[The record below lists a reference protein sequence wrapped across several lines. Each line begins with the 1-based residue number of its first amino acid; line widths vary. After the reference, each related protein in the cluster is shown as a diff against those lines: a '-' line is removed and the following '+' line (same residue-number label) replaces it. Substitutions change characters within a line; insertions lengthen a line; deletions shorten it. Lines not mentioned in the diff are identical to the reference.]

1 MGTPEDGT
9 DEDSIVSGS
18 CILERSMLIL
28 LSLETCV
35 VPEIIIR
42 GQGRL

>member
-1 MGTPEDGT
+1 MGTPEHGT

-28 LSLETCV
+28 LYIETCV
-35 VPEIIIR
+35 VPEILIR
-42 GQGRL
+42 EQGRL